1 MDSFT
6 RLLKNDLYKCFK
18 KKSFILLMI
27 VMVCVI
33 AVSGGTNYR
42 LFNEDTWQ
50 EMLAA
55 QNYEMTKYVESTE
68 GVNERIRKYYD
79 TKIAENNYCIE
90 NRIKP
95 SNFLNDVTKMFSVDT
110 ILELVFIMLF
120 GAFVAEEYTSK
131 AFNNTM
137 KSPNRKSRVF
147 LSQFITGIILI
158 AALVTVLLLTSVAVA
173 GIKNGFSE
181 IFAPAVYSKNGV
193 FIETTVLMRILR
205 TLLMYL
211 PQYVLNLS
219 IVFMIAHVTRNPIAT
234 AALPLFLA
242 LSGTILSDS
251 LTKYKWGVL
260 WPYVHT
266 NLNQYFEQ
274 SQYYSYMSLGKS
286 LMVVALYVF
295 AGYVIAYLTTRK
307 KTLYC

>member
-1 MDSFT
+1 MDSFM

-18 KKSFILLMI
+18 KKTFILL
-27 VMVCVI
+27 VFLMVCGI
-33 AVSGGTNYR
+33 AVSGVTNYK
-42 LFNEDTWQ
+42 LFNEENWQ
-50 EMLAA
+50 EMLLA
-55 QNYEMTKYVESTE
+55 QNYEMTKYVENTE
-68 GVNERIRKYYD
+68 GINERIRKYYD
-79 TKIAENNYCIE
+79 TKIAENNYSIE
-90 NRIKP
+90 NSIKP
-95 SNFLNDVTKMFSVDT
+95 SNFLNDVMKMFSVDT

-120 GAFVAEEYTSK
+120 GSFVAEEYTSK
-131 AFNNTM
+131 AFNNTLR
-137 KSPNRKSRVF
+137 SPNKKSSIF
-147 LSQFITGIILI
+147 LSQFITGIVLI
-158 AALVTVLLLTSVAVA
+158 VALATVLLLTALAVA

-193 FIETTVLMRILR
+193 FIETTIFMRIIR
-205 TLLMYL
+205 NLLMYL

-251 LTKYKWGVL
+251 LTKFKLGVL

-274 SQYYSYMSLGKS
+274 SQYYSYMSIGKS

-307 KTLYC
+307 KALYC